1 MPYRTSPRTAE
12 RKAAMRARILAAA
25 RRLFVAQ
32 GYEATTIQAIVGEA
46 GTSIGNCYFYFPNK
60 EALLLAVAAAI
71 MDEVSQAMDAAMARV
86 PPGPG
91 RAAAALYAGATT
103 ILAQPDVARLALAEA
118 AHPALRPLAVERFT
132 ERIRQFFAANPAL
145 LGDLDPALVVPAWQ
159 GTLFHVLEVALAG
172 RAPVDGPAIGRF
184 LARWNLQALGLPPAA
199 VDAALAVL
207 VTLDLPAPS
216 EVLHGADP
224 DCGRR

>member
-1 MPYRTSPRTAE
+1 MPYRTSPQTAE

-32 GYEATTIQAIVGEA
+32 GYDATTIQAIVQEA

-60 EALLLAVAAAI
+60 EALLLAVAAEI
-71 MDEVSQAMDAAMARV
+71 MDEVSRAMDAAMARV

-103 ILAQPDVARLALAEA
+103 ILAQPDVARVALAEA

-172 RAPVDGPAIGRF
+172 RAPVDGPALGRF
-184 LARWNLQALGLPPAA
+184 LARWNLQALGLPPEA

-207 VTLDLPAPS
+207 DTLDLPAPG
-216 EVLHGADP
+216 EVPHGSDP
-224 DCGRR
+224 DCRRR